1 MNELTITILTP
12 KKRIEEA
19 EEIFLDLVNK
29 KEAQKDWKCIG
40 HRIFMKNDIMNRI
53 YIFQNM
59 ETGKVHTLELSDS
72 SFKSIQG
79 QKFDNVI
86 YLDDALIEEIKK
98 RTLRHLIIL

>member
-1 MNELTITILTP
+1 MNELTITILTS

-40 HRIFMKNDIMNRI
+40 HRIFRKNEFMNRI

-59 ETGKVHTLELSDS
+59 KTGEVHTLELFDS
-72 SFKSIQG
+72 SFQSIQG
-79 QKFDNVI
+79 QTFDNVI
-86 YLDDALIEEIKK
+86 CLDDRLTEEVKK
-98 RTLRHLIIL
+98 RTLGHLIVL